1 MLMYDIIS
9 KKRDGYELS
18 AAEIDFWISGYT
30 QGVIPDYQCSALLM
44 AGLLQG
50 FTKQETLAMVE
61 SMITSGERI
70 DLSDIEGIK
79 ADKHSTGGVGD
90 KTSLVVMP
98 IIAAAGLKVA
108 KMSGRGLG
116 HTGGTLDKLAAIPGC
131 YTELTT
137 AEFKQQVREIGI
149 AIISQTAKLVPAD
162 KKLYALRDA
171 TATVDS
177 LALIAASIMSKKI
190 ATGADILAL
199 DVKYGSGAFMQNL
212 ADSRA
217 LAQLMVELAQAS
229 GIKTVAV
236 LSSMEQPLGL
246 AIGNALEVKEAAA
259 VLTNNGPD
267 DLRELSLTLAAELI
281 LLAGLAPDRAQ
292 AVDLARQQLTSG
304 AALAKFCQMIAAQGG
319 DTDFSHLPVS
329 PLVVEYRARE
339 SGYLTAIDAR
349 KIGLAALC
357 LGAGRQKKEDVID
370 PAAGIILRHK
380 LAERV
385 ETGEVLAEVHCRTQ
399 QQFAAAREILDDA
412 FALAA
417 DIPETAPL
425 ISDIIS

>member
-30 QGVIPDYQCSALLM
+30 QGIIPDYQCSALLM

-61 SMITSGERI
+61 SMIASGERI

-236 LSSMEQPLGL
+236 LSSMEQPLGR

-304 AALAKFCQMIAAQGG
+304 AALAKFRQMIAAQGG

>member
-61 SMITSGERI
+61 SMIASGERI

-229 GIKTVAV
+229 GIKAVAV

-304 AALAKFCQMIAAQGG
+304 AALAKFRQMIAAQGG

-357 LGAGRQKKEDVID
+357 LGAGREKKEDVID

-380 LAERV
+380 LEERV
-385 ETGEVLAEVHCRTQ
+385 ETGEGVAEVHCRTQ
-399 QQFAAAREILDDA
+399 QQFAAAGEIADDG

-425 ISDIIS
+425 ISEIIS

>member
-30 QGVIPDYQCSALLM
+30 QGIIPDYQCSALLM

-61 SMITSGERI
+61 SMIASGERI

-304 AALAKFCQMIAAQGG
+304 AALAKFRQMIAAQGG
-319 DTDFSHLPVS
+319 DTGFSHLPVS

>member
-30 QGVIPDYQCSALLM
+30 QGIIPDYQCSALLM

-61 SMITSGERI
+61 SMIASGERI

-149 AIISQTAKLVPAD
+149 AIISQTSKLVPAD
-162 KKLYALRDA
+162 KKLYSLRDA

-304 AALAKFCQMIAAQGG
+304 AALAKFRQMIAAQGG

-412 FALAA
+412 CALAA